1 MGGFLATGM
10 DARGDAV
17 LPESRERRLR
27 AGVTTVGDRDV
38 LDVRTP
44 ITGEVIGAVPSCT
57 AEDVA
62 AAVDRVRAAQADWAA
77 RPVAER
83 AEVLRRVADTVTA
96 NRSELLDIVQVETG
110 KARFDALEEV
120 LDVVATADYY
130 AREGPGHLESGERTG
145 AIPGLTRAVEHVEP
159 VGVVGCI
166 APWNYPLTLAVS
178 DLLPALLAGNGA
190 VLKPAEATP
199 FSALAAVELLES
211 AGIPE
216 GLLQVVTGDGERL
229 GEPLIARVDHLRFT
243 GSTEVGREVA
253 ALAGEH
259 LIDASLELGG
269 KNPAVVLDDAD
280 LSKAVR
286 GLVNGCYANAGQ
298 LCIATERVY
307 VDRSL
312 FDEFRERFVAA
323 TERQSLGVGLGWGPD
338 VGSLIGGDQLD
349 TVESHVADARERGAT
364 VETGGEHREDV
375 GPWVYEPTVLTGLP
389 DDATAANRETFGPVV
404 SLVPVDGVDEA
415 VERANDTDYGL
426 HASVW
431 TGDPARGE
439 RVARRV
445 EAGTVSVNDGYR
457 AMWAS
462 TDAPMGG
469 VGDSGVGRRHGREGI
484 RDYTDSR
491 TVVTQRGHPLAFP
504 DAVPD
509 RLAAAA
515 TTASLRPLRWL
526 RNRSLPGP
534 WGE

>member
-1 MGGFLATGM
+1 MSSKPAS
-10 DARGDAV
+10 V
-17 LPESRERRLR
+17 LPERRRERLLT
-27 AGVTTVGDRDV
+27 GVTTVGDRDS
-38 LDVRTP
+38 LDVRSP
-44 ITGEVIGAVPSCT
+44 ITGESVGTVPSCT

-62 AAVDRVRAAQADWAA
+62 AAVEGAKAAQAEWAA
-77 RPVAER
+77 TPVAER
-83 AEVLRRVADTVTA
+83 ADVLRRFADAVTA
-96 NRSELLDIVQVETG
+96 DRSDLLDVVQVETG

-120 LDVVATADYY
+120 LDLVATADYY
-130 AREGPGHLESGERTG
+130 AREGPGHIEATRRTG
-145 AIPGLTRAVEHVEP
+145 AVPGLTRAVEHADP

-166 APWNYPLTLAVS
+166 SPWNYPLTLAVS

-199 FSALAAVELLES
+199 FSALHAVELLES
-211 AGIPE
+211 AGLPE
-216 GLLQVVTGDGERL
+216 DLLQVVTGDGERL
-229 GEPLIARVDHLRFT
+229 GEPLISRVDHLRFT
-243 GSTEVGREVA
+243 GSTAVGREVA
-253 ALAGEH
+253 ALAGRH
-259 LIDASLELGG
+259 LVDVSLELGG

-280 LSKAVR
+280 LSKTVR

-307 VDRSL
+307 VGRSR

-323 TERQSLGVGLGWGPD
+323 TECQSLGVGLDWGPD
-338 VGSLIGGDQLD
+338 VGSLIGEDQLD
-349 TVESHVADARERGAT
+349 TVDSHVADARERGAT
-364 VETGGEHREDV
+364 VETGGKRREDV
-375 GPWVYEPTVLTGLP
+375 GPWVYEPTVLTDLP
-389 DDATAANRETFGPVV
+389 DRATAASQETFGPVV

-431 TGDPARGE
+431 TGDAERGE
-439 RVARRV
+439 RVARRID
-445 EAGTVSVNDGYR
+445 AGTVSVNDGYR

-469 VGDSGVGRRHGREGI
+469 VGDSGIGRRHGPEGI

-504 DAVPD
+504 DAVPN
-509 RLAAAA
+509 RVAAAAA
-515 TTASLRPLRWL
+515 TATLGPLRWL
-526 RNRSLPGP
+526 RDRSPPGP